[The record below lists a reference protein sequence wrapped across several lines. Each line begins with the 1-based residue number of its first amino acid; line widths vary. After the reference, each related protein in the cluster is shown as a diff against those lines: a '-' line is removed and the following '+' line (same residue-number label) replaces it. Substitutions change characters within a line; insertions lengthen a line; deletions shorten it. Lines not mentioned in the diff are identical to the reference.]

1 MGHDGSGDG
10 VRAGAT
16 RIDVEARELDARTI
30 EHRLLRDGRPLTFA
44 EVLDGWCNDAGVR
57 AATLA
62 TIAASPFTGVF
73 WEVAPIARSQLEF
86 PYRQVVAA
94 APRLGLVLPE
104 PDAFAR
110 HFGAD
115 DVVAFDNL
123 GGDARLVVP
132 TRRGDDSI
140 YGHLAATLRGAPR
153 DQLDRLMRRVGE
165 EARARLATR
174 EPIWISTSGLGVAWL
189 HVRIDDRPKYYTH
202 APYREAP

>member
-1 MGHDGSGDG
+1 MI
-10 VRAGAT
+10 RASAN
-16 RIDVEARELDARTI
+16 ELDARTV
-30 EHRLLRDGRPLTFA
+30 EHRLLRDGTPLTFA
-44 EVLDGWCNDAGVR
+44 EVLEGWCGDPDVR

-62 TIAASPFTGVF
+62 TIEASPFTGVF
-73 WEVAPIARSQLEF
+73 WEVAPIARSQLGS

-94 APRLGLVLPE
+94 APRLGLLLPE
-104 PDAFAR
+104 PDAFAQ

-132 TRRGDDSI
+132 ARRGDPSI
-140 YGHLAATLRGAPR
+140 YGHLAAAVRGAPR

-174 EPIWISTSGLGVAWL
+174 EPIWVSTSGLGVAWL

-202 APYREAP
+202 APFRAAP